1 MTDKKQADRLI
12 LLCTV
17 CYVVSYLTRIN
28 FGAVIS
34 EMELA
39 TGFARTALSAAVTA
53 SFISYGAGQLLSG
66 VLAECIAPKTLVLTG
81 LLCTGAVNLLLPLC
95 KSAAAMVCCWCVNGL
110 AQAMFWPPIVGL
122 LAGRLSDEDYAR
134 ASVTVVRG
142 SSFGTIG
149 IYLLAP
155 FFIRVGSWKTV
166 FRFCGSCALLMSAA
180 WQLCCPGGKT
190 AAAPRS
196 SDAQTDAVQKKG
208 LFSSLLFAVMAA
220 VVLQGAL
227 RDGVTTWMPTFI
239 AESFGM
245 GSEAAI
251 LSGVVL
257 PLFSILCFQL
267 AFRLYRNRLP
277 HPLKCAGVIFAA
289 GAMCAL
295 ALFAVGTAT
304 PLLSV
309 PLTALLAGCMHGVN
323 LMLISFLP
331 PCFARRHGSAA
342 VVSGLFNSC
351 VYIGSSLSTYGI
363 ALLSAEFGWRV
374 TLFVWFLIAAA
385 GTAVCFGCVKP
396 WNRSYRV

>member
-1 MTDKKQADRLI
+1 MSDKKQADRLI

-66 VLAECIAPKTLVLTG
+66 ILADRVAPKTLVLAG
-81 LLCTGAVNLLLPLC
+81 LLLTGGINLLLPLC
-95 KSAAAMVCCWCVNGL
+95 KSAAAMVCCWCINGL

-122 LAGRLSDEDYAR
+122 LADRLSDEDYAR

-166 FRFCGSCALLMSAA
+166 FRFCGSCALLMGAA
-180 WQLCCPGGKT
+180 WQLCCPGGKL

-196 SDAQTDAVQKKG
+196 GKDDAPVQKSG
-208 LFSSLLFAVMAA
+208 LFSPLLFAVMAA

-267 AFRLYRNRLP
+267 AFRLYRKRLP

-289 GAMCAL
+289 GALCAL
-295 ALFAVGTAT
+295 LLFAVGTAT

-323 LMLISFLP
+323 LMLISILP
-331 PCFARRHGSAA
+331 PYFARRHGSAA
-342 VVSGLFNSC
+342 VVSGVLNSC

-363 ALLSAEFGWRV
+363 ALLSAEFGWNV

-385 GTAVCFGCVKP
+385 GTAVCFACVKP
-396 WNRSYRV
+396 WNKSYRV